1 MTESEVAIDHRSMIA
16 KPSIAFNDFAGTAK
30 EVTARNVSGR
40 NILST
45 RAKQSKI
52 VTPSQADKRN
62 NLSKV
67 SRAYKQLS
75 DSQMKAWGVLAG
87 HLKGIS
93 TFGKA
98 AEMTAH
104 NAFVRI
110 NENRQMLGLPLL
122 QAAPEYTNDVPE
134 VDYDD
139 YWVTPDVIAFA
150 GLNAPKDSSRLVVKM
165 SGGQSVGISSG
176 WSKTVIVAPGVVD
189 DGCESNITRLY
200 MSTIGYKP
208 ELGEKVFIELW
219 WLDADTGFVGE
230 TMRISAIC
238 KNESQIAGELYD
250 PRTVLNT
257 DNFSYDETKTHY
269 DALSLEEVPGSAL
282 MLAKMDFKLLS
293 YIAGA
298 SGSLSSVP
306 ENFIDGRCFFPARG
320 VGNRQWSVCLLEI
333 NIYIGSS
340 YNTVNFSQRE
350 GGHPKHMEVFGSCII
365 K

>member
-1 MTESEVAIDHRSMIA
+1 MIA

-30 EVTARNVSGR
+30 EVTARNVFGR
-40 NILST
+40 NVLSS
-45 RAKQSKI
+45 RAKHSKVI
-52 VTPSQADKRN
+52 TPAQADKRN
-62 NLSKV
+62 SLSKV

-75 DSQMKAWGVLAG
+75 DSQMRAWEILAG

-110 NENRQMLGLPLL
+110 NSNREMLGLAPLVN
-122 QAAPEYTNDVPE
+122 APDYIADIPE

-200 MSTIGYKP
+200 MSTIGYRP

-230 TMRISAIC
+230 TMRVSAFC
-238 KNESQIAGELYD
+238 KNESQIEGEIYVPRTQINMDNIEYD
-250 PRTVLNT
+250 P
-257 DNFSYDETKTHY
+257 TKTRF
-269 DALSLEEVPGSAL
+269 DKLSVEEVPGSAL
-282 MLAKMDFKLLS
+282 MISNMEFELLS
-293 YIAGA
+293 YLAGVDA
-298 SGSLSSVP
+298 SFTEVP
-306 ENFIDGRCFFPARG
+306 ENFISGQCYIPARG
-320 VGNRQWSVCLLEI
+320 KDSQQWSVQLLEH

-340 YNTVNFSQRE
+340 YNTVKFSRRD
-350 GGHPKHMEVFGSCII
+350 GAHAKHMEVFGVAII

>member
-1 MTESEVAIDHRSMIA
+1 MESEVAIDFRSMIA

-93 TFGKA
+93 TFGKP

-122 QAAPEYTNDVPE
+122 QTAPEYINDVPE

-139 YWVTPDVIAFA
+139 FWVTPDVIAFA

-165 SGGQSVGISSG
+165 SGSQSVGVSSG

-189 DGCESNITRLY
+189 DGCESNITSLY

-230 TMRISAIC
+230 TMRVSVIC
-238 KNESQIAGELYD
+238 KNESQIEGEIYV
-250 PRTVLNT
+250 PRTVLNE
-257 DNFSYDETKTHY
+257 DNFTYDKSQTRYNK
-269 DALSLEEVPGSAL
+269 LSLEEVPGSAL
-282 MLAKMDFKLLS
+282 FIANMDFELLG
-293 YIAGA
+293 YVAGA
-298 SGSLSSVP
+298 AGSMSSIP
-306 ENFIDGRCFFPARG
+306 ENFIDGRSFIPARG
-320 VGNRQWSVCLLEI
+320 KGKNQWSIQMLEI

-340 YNTVNFSQRE
+340 YNTVNFSRRE
-350 GGHPKHMEVFGSCII
+350 GAHSKQMEVFGVGLIR
-365 K
+365 